1 MFGFKRRRF
10 VKTDFLGHSRIGA
23 GSLLGITCV
32 GKLDGGGAQVH
43 AVMSAI
49 LLSRAAGI
57 AYFHSPFTSVP
68 HGEEPA
74 VFAARW
80 EAAFNLG
87 QGAPG
92 VPDGVPVISG
102 ETFSQ
107 GYRGAPAVVVQRHFH
122 GFAERNPDLYSR
134 LIDEFRSRLVLP
146 PRSFEAPTIAV
157 HVRRGDVARN
167 AAHASRLTD
176 NATILRNIRR
186 VQRDHPKHRV
196 VIFSQGVESDFGP
209 LADICTFEL
218 NSDVFSTISALIAAD
233 CLIMA
238 KSSLSYVA
246 GLLSKGSV
254 YYEPFW
260 HGPLS
265 SWRVLPKP
273 PGALRQAIWG

>member
-1 MFGFKRRRF
+1 MFGFKRRSF
-10 VKTDFLGHSRIGA
+10 AETDLLDPSRIGT
-23 GSLLGITCV
+23 GSLLGITCA
-32 GKLDGGGAQVH
+32 GRTDGGGAQVH

-49 LLSRAAGI
+49 LFSRMAGI
-57 AYFHSPFTSVP
+57 AYFHSPFTSVR
-68 HGEEPA
+68 HGDHPE

-92 VPDGVPVISG
+92 VPDGVPIISA
-102 ETFSQ
+102 ETFSG
-107 GYRGAPAVVVQRHFH
+107 GYSGVPAVVAQGHFH
-122 GFAERNPDLYSR
+122 GFAERNPDLYGQ
-134 LIDEFRSRLVLP
+134 LADEFRDRLALP
-146 PRSFEAPTIAV
+146 LRSFEAPTIAV
-157 HVRRGDVARN
+157 HVRRGDVVGET
-167 AAHASRLTD
+167 AHAPRLTD
-176 NATILRNIRR
+176 NATILRNIKR
-186 VQRDHPKHRV
+186 VQRDHPRHRV

-209 LADICTFEL
+209 LADICAFEL
-218 NSDVFSTISALIAAD
+218 NSDVLETISALIAAD

-273 PGALRQAIWG
+273 PGRLRRAIWG

>member
-1 MFGFKRRRF
+1 MFGFKRRSF
-10 VKTDFLGHSRIGA
+10 ASSDFLDLSRIEP
-23 GSLLGITCV
+23 GSLLGVTCA
-32 GKLDGGGAQVH
+32 GKTDGGGAQVH

-49 LLSRAAGI
+49 LFSRAAGL
-57 AYFHSPFTSVP
+57 AYFHSPFTSVD
-68 HGEEPA
+68 HGEEPE

-87 QGAPG
+87 QGSPG
-92 VPDGVPVISG
+92 VPDGVPIISG
-102 ETFSQ
+102 KTFSQ
-107 GYRGAPAVVVQRHFH
+107 GYRGAPAIVAQQHFH
-122 GFAERNPDLYSR
+122 GFAERNPDLYGQ
-134 LIDEFRSRLVLP
+134 LADEFRARLALP
-146 PRSFEAPTIAV
+146 QRRFEVPTIAV
-157 HVRRGDVARN
+157 HVRRGDVAGD
-167 AAHASRLTD
+167 AAHTSRLTD
-176 NATILRNIRR
+176 NATILRNISHVR
-186 VQRDHPKHRV
+186 RDHPRHRV

-209 LADICTFEL
+209 LADTCAFEL

-265 SWRVLPKP
+265 SWRVLRKP